1 MFIFTL
7 IKMLLAVIIGIVY
20 IPLNL
25 LILKVSELY
34 QGKEKTDPLEY
45 WAVRILI
52 FPIWIITAVLS
63 APYEML
69 VESAH

>member
-1 MFIFTL
+1 MIFTL

-25 LILKVSELY
+25 LLLKVSDLY
-34 QGKEKTDPLEY
+34 TSMSRKDPLY
-45 WAVRILI
+45 WVIRILI
-52 FPIWIITAVLS
+52 FPLWAVVSILS
-63 APYEML
+63 APYEIM

>member
-1 MFIFTL
+1 MFIFKL
-7 IKMLLAVIIGIVY
+7 IKMLLAIIIGVVY

-34 QGKEKTDPLEY
+34 QGKEKTDPIEY
-45 WAVRILI
+45 WLVRILI
-52 FPIWIITAVLS
+52 FPLWVVVAVLS
-63 APYEML
+63 APYEMM